1 MFKTDTAQ
9 KITLWGQI
17 DAIRIDHCNCEGS
30 HVKLMKPET
39 VSHCMTIS
47 ESE

>member
-9 KITLWGQI
+9 KITLRGQI
-17 DAIRIDHCNCEGS
+17 DAICIDHCNCERS

-47 ESE
+47 EGE